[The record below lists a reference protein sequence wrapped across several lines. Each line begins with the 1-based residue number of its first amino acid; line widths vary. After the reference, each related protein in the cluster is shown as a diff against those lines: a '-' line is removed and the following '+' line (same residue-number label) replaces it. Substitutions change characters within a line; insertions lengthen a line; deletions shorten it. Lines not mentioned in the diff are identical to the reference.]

1 MYMQVLIRTFSN
13 NSSEIFEFPRDHGFD
28 GSQLMSLFDAEKV
41 HMKFREVVFRLFA
54 K

>member
-1 MYMQVLIRTFSN
+1 MQVLIRTFSN
-13 NSSEIFEFPRDHGFD
+13 DFSEIFEFLRDRGFD
-28 GSQLMSLFDAEKV
+28 GSQLMSLFDAKKV